1 MLRREFLAA
10 GVAVGPAMAMPGQPL
25 HRSLRASGAWLISS
39 HRHADAVAK
48 AICGSGIAV
57 ERVTDDPA
65 RLWYD
70 FAARRIAAGQSLRG
84 IGLAGL
90 PDLLAHLVHLQ
101 ARVLIL
107 PVSFLRAEPQILEA
121 WELRPWALSGATERQ
136 RQP

>member
-10 GVAVGPAMAMPGQPL
+10 GMVAGPAMALSGQ
-25 HRSLRASGAWLISS
+25 SLRRSSCASGAWLISS
-39 HRHADAVAK
+39 HRHADAVAR
-48 AICGSGIAV
+48 AICGSGSAV
-57 ERVTDDPA
+57 ERVSDDPA

-70 FAARRIAAGQSLRG
+70 FAAGRIAAGQSLRG
-84 IGLAGL
+84 VGLAGL

-121 WELRPWALSGATERQ
+121 WELRPWALSGATKRQ
-136 RQP
+136 SQP